1 MPTTQCKAHLQPI
14 FKGRY
19 YFGCK
24 RAFHFSL
31 FSFFIFLPS
40 LKTKFSATR
49 KSPTDIRHLLNY
61 LLCLTRQLSIP
72 LKRLMIRPVYN
83 FALLQ
88 WRVVD
93 GIERCSLKLL
103 FRRTRPTSSDKSATA
118 SNAGRYA
125 SPYDNRQC

>member
-14 FKGRY
+14 FKGKY

-24 RAFHFSL
+24 RTFHFS
-31 FSFFIFLPS
+31 FISFFIFLPS

-49 KSPTDIRHLLNY
+49 KSPTDKKQLLNY

-72 LKRLMIRPVYN
+72 LKRLIIRPVYN
-83 FALLQ
+83 FTLLQ

-93 GIERCSLKLL
+93 GFQPFNLKLL

-118 SNAGRYA
+118 SNAGR
-125 SPYDNRQC
+125 